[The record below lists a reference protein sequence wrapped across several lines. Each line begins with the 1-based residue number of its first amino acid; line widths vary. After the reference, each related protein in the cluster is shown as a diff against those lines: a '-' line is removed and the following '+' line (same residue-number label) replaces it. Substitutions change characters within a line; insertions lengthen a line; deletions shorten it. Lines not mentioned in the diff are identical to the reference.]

1 MEVVENKHFA
11 VVVEATA
18 GSDLDK
24 APVVV
29 AVVAAAAAAAV
40 VVVEAGLETGS
51 SIGEVPGEKH
61 LCTGSRCVRDPDTAA
76 NGLGLC

>member
-24 APVVV
+24 ALVVV
-29 AVVAAAAAAAV
+29 AVVAAAAV

-51 SIGEVPGEKH
+51 SIGGVSGEKH

>member
-24 APVVV
+24 ALVVV
-29 AVVAAAAAAAV
+29 AVVAAAAG

>member
-24 APVVV
+24 ALVVV
-29 AVVAAAAAAAV
+29 AVVAAAAV

>member
-1 MEVVENKHFA
+1 MEVVDNKHFA
-11 VVVEATA
+11 
-18 GSDLDK
+18 
-24 APVVV
+24 
-29 AVVAAAAAAAV
+29 

-51 SIGEVPGEKH
+51 SIGGVSGEKH

>member
-24 APVVV
+24 ALVVV
-29 AVVAAAAAAAV
+29 AVVAAADV

>member
-24 APVVV
+24 ALVVV
-29 AVVAAAAAAAV
+29 AVVAAAAVVVGGGV
-40 VVVEAGLETGS
+40 VVVHVGEGS
-51 SIGEVPGEKH
+51 GAH
-61 LCTGSRCVRDPDTAA
+61 AFT
-76 NGLGLC
+76 

>member
-24 APVVV
+24 APV
-29 AVVAAAAAAAV
+29 AAAV

-51 SIGEVPGEKH
+51 SIGGVSGEKH

>member
-24 APVVV
+24 ALVVV
-29 AVVAAAAAAAV
+29 AVVAAVV

-51 SIGEVPGEKH
+51 SIGEVSGEKH

>member
-24 APVVV
+24 ALVVV
-29 AVVAAAAAAAV
+29 AVVAAAAV

-51 SIGEVPGEKH
+51 SIGEMPGEKH

>member
-29 AVVAAAAAAAV
+29 AVVAVAAAV

-51 SIGEVPGEKH
+51 SIGGVSGEKH

>member
-24 APVVV
+24 ALVVV
-29 AVVAAAAAAAV
+29 AVIAAAAV

>member
-24 APVVV
+24 ALVVV
-29 AVVAAAAAAAV
+29 AVVAAAAVV

-51 SIGEVPGEKH
+51 SIGEVSGEKH

>member
-29 AVVAAAAAAAV
+29 AVVAAAAAAV
-40 VVVEAGLETGS
+40 VAVEAGLETGS

>member
-1 MEVVENKHFA
+1 MVALVEDLTFAQKLPFAAA
-11 VVVEATA
+11 VVLVEAVIA
-18 GSDLDK
+18 
-24 APVVV
+24 A
-29 AVVAAAAAAAV
+29 AVVV

>member
-24 APVVV
+24 ALVVV
-29 AVVAAAAAAAV
+29 AVVAAAAV
-40 VVVEAGLETGS
+40 VVVEAGLET
-51 SIGEVPGEKH
+51 EREM
-61 LCTGSRCVRDPDTAA
+61 R
-76 NGLGLC
+76 N